1 MHEVDVNGVILE
13 SWSDPRDPVSNI
25 RSKIIPQQ
33 LIIAATSRTEGLV
46 ANFSWKMNYYQLAR
60 VNQTRVKMN
69 VLDTGNKNPKV
80 ETINLAHMWGF
91 EVERA
96 KKTIMTTTRNWDT
109 WESIFGRDNQCSDS
123 EISVEQRTPTQ
134 W

>member
-1 MHEVDVNGVILE
+1 
-13 SWSDPRDPVSNI
+13 
-25 RSKIIPQQ
+25 
-33 LIIAATSRTEGLV
+33 
-46 ANFSWKMNYYQLAR
+46 MNYYQLAR

-96 KKTIMTTTRNWDT
+96 KKTIMTTTQNAVW
-109 WESIFGRDNQCSDS
+109 N
-123 EISVEQRTPTQ
+123 VPRTLTYQ
-134 W
+134 FWARQAMFRL